1 MTTATSTQPSTGMIP
16 HAAGCRR
23 PTPTLRLS
31 WKGQP
36 EAHCPGCGRSVAL
49 PIPEKE
55 TTP

>member
-1 MTTATSTQPSTGMIP
+1 MTTTTSTPTSTEIP